1 MKIFCTSLVFGLL
14 ALLALPC
21 RADELKDCAG
31 CKDHPL
37 LARYPGS
44 ILLGADQKEFEEAV
58 LPAGVGVRSEG
69 GDDVAPKV
77 LDVSGRRTR
86 LFYFAPP
93 ERSALEVFLNYK
105 QALEKS
111 GMSMLWTCAD
121 KECGDGFADQA
132 LETMHLKLDN
142 TAESALGFVNAERPR
157 YLLAKLARP
166 QGDVYVMVMAAD
178 KTDQQRPA
186 TFVVIVES
194 KPMEVGMVTVAASAL
209 DQSLMSTGKAVIYGI
224 YFDFDKADVKPASSP
239 QLQEI
244 AALLNTHADLKLA
257 ITGHTDNQG
266 SADYN
271 QKLSQRR
278 ADAIVAALTG
288 SYAIA
293 ANRLSAQGLG
303 PSAPV
308 ASNDTDEGRAKN
320 RRVELVKQ

>member
-1 MKIFCTSLVFGLL
+1 MKIFPTAFAIGLL
-14 ALLALPC
+14 ALFTLPALA
-21 RADELKDCAG
+21 DDLKDCAG
-31 CKDHPL
+31 CRDHPL

-44 ILLGADQKEFEEAV
+44 ILLGADQKEFEEAAM
-58 LPAGVGVRSEG
+58 PVGAATHNDNGE
-69 GDDVAPKV
+69 DAPLRV
-77 LDVSGRRTR
+77 LDVSGKRTR
-86 LFYFAPP
+86 LFYFAPSD
-93 ERSALEVFLNYK
+93 RSALEVFLNYR

-111 GMSMLWTCAD
+111 GMSVLWTCAD
-121 KECGDGFADQA
+121 TECGDNFANQA
-132 LETMHLKLDN
+132 LATMHLKLDN
-142 TAESALGFVNAERPR
+142 TAESSLGFVNAERPR

-166 QGDVYVMVMAAD
+166 QGDVYVMVMAED

-194 KPMEVGMVTVAASAL
+194 KPMEGGRVTVAANAL

-244 AALLNTHADLKLA
+244 ATLLGKHADLKLA
-257 ITGHTDNQG
+257 VTGHTDNQG
-266 SADYN
+266 NADYN

-293 ANRLSAQGLG
+293 ADRLSAQGLG
-303 PSAPV
+303 ASSPI
-308 ASNDTDEGRAKN
+308 ASNDTDEGRAQN
-320 RRVELVKQ
+320 RRVELVRQ